1 VKRPDRHFLR
11 YLLLQVPGW
20 LAIVVG
26 GAVLVQIDALG
37 WGVVFA
43 VLGGWMLKDLALYPL
58 LRPHLFSTR
67 GEPGVDLLGRTAAVV
82 TTLAPEGYVQLGNE
96 RWRARSEDGAR
107 VEIGQPVRVIAA
119 DGLTLTVTAQVERAS
134 H

>member
-1 VKRPDRHFLR
+1 MKRPDRHFLR

-26 GAVLVQIDALG
+26 GAVLVQIEAVG
-37 WGVVFA
+37 WAVVFA
-43 VLGGWMLKDLALYPL
+43 ILGGWMLKDLALYPL

-67 GEPGVDLLGRTAAVV
+67 GEPGVELLGRAATVV

-96 RWRARSEDGAR
+96 RWLARSEDGAR
-107 VEIGQPVRVIAA
+107 VEIGRNVRVVAA
-119 DGLTLTVTAQVERAS
+119 DGLTLTVSAEVTPAAR
-134 H
+134 

>member
-1 VKRPDRHFLR
+1 VKRPGRHFLR

-26 GAVLVQIDALG
+26 GAVLVQIDAVG
-37 WGVVFA
+37 WGGVFA
-43 VLGGWMLKDLALYPL
+43 VLAGWMLKDLALYPL

-67 GEPGVDLLGRTAAVV
+67 GEPGVDLLGRTATVV

-107 VEIGQPVRVIAA
+107 VEIGRSVRVVEA
-119 DGLTLTVTAQVERAS
+119 DGLTLTVAADVTPAAQ
-134 H
+134 